1 MRTRNVPRAISL
13 IRGKATADD
22 WEEGESSGSRKRAG
36 GGVLLSKVLRGAFAV
51 LLAVGMLPLVPGAPA
66 VKEAEALEG
75 TTNYG
80 DFFVIGHRDGSPGSI
95 SGNVLLGSATD
106 YSWQYEYRA
115 NRWASSSVFMSKRP
129 VSLLHDWEVRVRGN
143 LAEPAGTVAGSTANN
158 MFSNLQIGL
167 TSNSNPSQTTG
178 MAGVVARNWVRG
190 SGKTAEAK
198 IMNMSGGTAT
208 TPLAG
213 PSTITS
219 ADSYD
224 IVLRYT
230 ASSKRLTFSAA
241 GKTLSYGV
249 KAALGSNPYLF
260 IQTTI
265 GWANNSTTVA
275 DPPRGVKST
284 IQFQSL
290 TLPHLEPVIEGVG
303 LYREDGTAIGKD
315 DIVSPGEKVQ
325 VRCTVRNAYAYPGS
339 EQYPMHVKLANTAAN
354 PTQGLVPFAD
364 ASHPLQVN
372 GTTVATAPGPD
383 TVTGANGVPIT
394 LTGANP
400 TTVSYWATITGVS
413 GGAVMLSQ
421 ELIEDAFQ
429 GRKYATVELVAE
441 QSLRPL
447 PDDADPNDPSSWGTP
462 GTDYH
467 YTRLPQ
473 PNANGWNTTPVAVQF
488 FGGDFDSLTV
498 APANGD
504 AAVSL
509 ADRQTWTRADDTDG
523 YGVQISAA
531 NSETGDVSSER
542 DDIIKIDT
550 SAPRL
555 SLDPALGALTV
566 DDRPSDPSKATS
578 GVWRLHRTG
587 ADGSVSSGRAAPQEF
602 PLTNGAG
609 APTQTVANIANG
621 YYVAED
627 AAGNLSAVLKVGSTE
642 PPAVERPSGSIV
654 DPGDPNPPT
663 PVGPP
668 VGPGDNVPD
677 PAVTEDADGLR
688 HAVINETVTEM
699 IDPAAPPFG
708 GLLESAE
715 ATALMDY
722 RYAASSTAA
731 PLAVSDALL
740 DADGNPL
747 ASFDTKVPG
756 ECLIRRVITDAQGNT
771 TTINLRYQTVRDNC
785 PPVRPLQPSDP
796 SDPDSP
802 KVPGDPLSPSG
813 PVTED
818 PDGTQHAEVDCEVT
832 EATGPGTMDA
842 SGALALL
849 ERHYD
854 MGTAKLTVRSL
865 QDAAGASVP
874 TIDLSRPANYLI
886 TYVASD
892 AQGNTTTVRLTY
904 HLVESKAPEVKPKPD
919 PSHPDP
925 KPLEPPTPP
934 HIHPDGTHHA
944 TVYDTVRTPTQPGAS
959 LSLDAVRALMEGRY
973 TFAATGGGTTTERS
987 LVLTNAA
994 GSAVGS
1000 IDLSREG
1007 TYHIAYTRADAAGNT
1022 TTVNLTYVVFR
1033 DQCPLIRPLEPVD
1046 PADPGGDKKPG
1057 DPLRPNGPVT
1067 EDPDGGQH
1075 VEVTCEVVEVVT
1087 HGVMD
1092 KVGAQA
1098 LLRRHFLPTD
1108 VDGGKDVA
1116 VTVQSMKNAAG
1127 DAISAIDLSRVAS
1140 YQIVYLVSDGD
1151 GNSTTVRMTYRLEPS
1166 RLPGVIKH
1174 PDPGTEPNPLPGDDP
1189 LNPQPRPIDPATPP
1203 RIDED
1208 GTQHAVIEDEMHV
1221 PVKAGAQLTLADA
1234 RSLMDR
1240 RYTFTPEGGGTVT
1253 ELKLALADAAGNPAS
1268 AINLARPGSWMI
1280 TYQVADAGGN
1290 TITVHLRYVVT
1301 SRSPSLTPSDPD
1313 GSGGPTDPDGP
1324 AGSGGPSGSGPLE
1337 PSEVTVD
1344 PETGLTHSVVK
1355 DHVVVGISDEPMTP
1369 QAMAAFIDDRYELAS
1384 ALGDAVTAGE
1394 VHLFNGKHAP
1404 VAVIDRSVPGVWLAD
1419 QTMADSFGNTTTLNL
1434 TYEVRSNTAGGS
1446 LDDTGNGSGDGNGGA
1461 GAGDG
1466 SGSGSGAG
1474 DGSGSD
1480 GRWSSRIHALPQTGG
1495 IFGPCPLHILFVLMM
1510 LLVSAYTMMRLRQG
1524 KSDRNEVRREAV

>member
-1 MRTRNVPRAISL
+1 MER
-13 IRGKATADD
+13 
-22 WEEGESSGSRKRAG
+22 EGERPRIQGKSLNAASRRERSG
-36 GGVLLSKVLRGAFAV
+36 GGVLFAGKLLSALLSVVLVAS
-51 LLAVGMLPLVPGAPA
+51 LLPIVPASP
-66 VKEAEALEG
+66 VVEEAEALEG
-75 TTNYG
+75 TTNYA
-80 DFFVIGHRDGSPGSI
+80 DFFTIGHRGGRPGSI
-95 SGNVLLGSATD
+95 SGNTLRGASTQNYWD
-106 YSWQYEYRA
+106 YEYRD
-115 NRWASSSVFMSKRP
+115 NRWMSSSVFISKRP
-129 VSLLHDWEVRVRGN
+129 VSLLHDWTVNVHAN
-143 LAEPAGTVAGSTANN
+143 LAEPALSNAGAGSNATTAN
-158 MFSNLQIGL
+158 FQIGL
-167 TSNSNPSQTTG
+167 SSVSDPASTEG
-178 MAGVVARNWVRG
+178 FAGIVVRDWARG
-190 SGKTAEAK
+190 GGKSASAK
-198 IMNMSGGTAT
+198 ISSMSGGIVTGVIQ
-208 TPLAG
+208 G
-213 PSTITS
+213 PQTV
-219 ADSYD
+219 DSLDTYNA
-224 IVLRYT
+224 VLSYT
-230 ASSKRLTFSAA
+230 ASSRRVTFSAA
-241 GKTLSYGV
+241 GKTFTYQV
-249 KAALGSNPYLF
+249 PNKLGSSPYLF
-260 IQTTI
+260 IQETI
-265 GWANNSTTVA
+265 WWSNGSTTVA
-275 DPPRGVKST
+275 NPPSNLTST
-284 IQFQSL
+284 MVFQSIA
-290 TLPHLEPVIEGVG
+290 LPRLEPAIESVD
-303 LYREDGTAIGKD
+303 LFRENGAKIGKD
-315 DIVSPGEKVQ
+315 DIVLPGEKVR
-325 VRCTVRNAYAYPGS
+325 VHCVVKNAYPS
-339 EQYPMHVKLANTAAN
+339 PNSQQYPMHVKLANTADH
-354 PTQGLVPFAD
+354 PTQGLAPFAD
-364 ASHPLQVN
+364 AAHPLQVN
-372 GTTVATAPGPD
+372 GTTVATTSGPN
-383 TVTGANGVPIT
+383 TVAGTNGVPVT
-394 LTGANP
+394 LVDSTPA
-400 TTVSYWATITGVS
+400 TVSYWATITGATGS
-413 GGAVMLSQ
+413 AVTLSH
-421 ELIEDAFQ
+421 ELIEDTFQ

-447 PDDADPNDPSSWGTP
+447 PGDADPDDPSSWGTP

-473 PNANGWNTTPVAVQF
+473 PNANGWNTIPVAVQF
-488 FGGDFDSLTV
+488 FGGDFDSLTLV
-498 APANGD
+498 PANGD
-504 AAVSL
+504 ATAVL
-509 ADRQTWTRADDTDG
+509 ADRQAWTRADDTDG

-531 NSETGDVSSER
+531 NSSTGDVSSKR
-542 DDIIKIDT
+542 DDTIKIDT

-813 PVTED
+813 PVKED

-1510 LLVSAYTMMRLRQG
+1510 LLVSAYTMMRLCQE

>member
-1 MRTRNVPRAISL
+1 
-13 IRGKATADD
+13 
-22 WEEGESSGSRKRAG
+22 
-36 GGVLLSKVLRGAFAV
+36 
-51 LLAVGMLPLVPGAPA
+51 
-66 VKEAEALEG
+66 
-75 TTNYG
+75 
-80 DFFVIGHRDGSPGSI
+80 
-95 SGNVLLGSATD
+95 
-106 YSWQYEYRA
+106 
-115 NRWASSSVFMSKRP
+115 MS
-129 VSLLHDWEVRVRGN
+129 
-143 LAEPAGTVAGSTANN
+143 
-158 MFSNLQIGL
+158 
-167 TSNSNPSQTTG
+167 
-178 MAGVVARNWVRG
+178 
-190 SGKTAEAK
+190 
-198 IMNMSGGTAT
+198 
-208 TPLAG
+208 
-213 PSTITS
+213 
-219 ADSYD
+219 
-224 IVLRYT
+224 
-230 ASSKRLTFSAA
+230 
-241 GKTLSYGV
+241 
-249 KAALGSNPYLF
+249 
-260 IQTTI
+260 
-265 GWANNSTTVA
+265 
-275 DPPRGVKST
+275 
-284 IQFQSL
+284 
-290 TLPHLEPVIEGVG
+290 LPHLDPVIENVG
-303 LYREDGTAIGKD
+303 LYREDGTAIGKG

-325 VRCTVRNAYAYPGS
+325 VRCTVRNTYANAGS
-339 EQYPMHVKLANTAAN
+339 EQYPMHVKLANTADY
-354 PTQGLVPFAD
+354 PTQGLAPFAD
-364 ASHPLQVN
+364 VDHPLKVN
-372 GTTVATAPGPD
+372 NTVVATAPGPN
-383 TVTGANGVPIT
+383 TVTGANGVPVT
-394 LTGANP
+394 LVGTSP

-413 GGAVMLSQ
+413 GGAVTLSQ
-421 ELIEDAFQ
+421 ELIEDTFQ

-447 PDDADPNDPSSWGTP
+447 PDDADPDDPSSWGTP

-498 APANGD
+498 APTGGD
-504 AAVSL
+504 APTSL

-542 DDIIKIDT
+542 DDMIKIDT

-587 ADGSVSSGRAAPQEF
+587 ADGSVSSGLAAPQEF

-627 AAGNLSAVLKVGSTE
+627 AAGNLSAPLKVSETE
-642 PPAVERPSGSIV
+642 PPSVERPSGSIV

-708 GLLESAE
+708 GLLGSAE

-892 AQGNTTTVRLTY
+892 TQGNTTTVRLTY

-919 PSHPDP
+919 SSHPDP

-1253 ELKLALADAAGNPAS
+1253 ELKLVLADAAGNPAS

-1313 GSGGPTDPDGP
+1313 GSGGPTDPDDP
-1324 AGSGGPSGSGPLE
+1324 DGSGNRPGGPSGSGPLE

-1394 VHLFNGKHAP
+1394 VRLFNGKHAP

-1510 LLVSAYTMMRLRQG
+1510 LLVSAYTMMRLRQE